1 MSIKLVD
8 FSEGIRAE
16 ELNTNFKALQN
27 QINRERR
34 NVGGSG
40 IASGLEITPI
50 VNMNEF
56 AIEVSEASII
66 SNIGEEIHIPAQK
79 INIEY
84 PKLAKEIEYLTC
96 NASNQV
102 TLKHIPYAL
111 NRKASVETSNMFT
124 PNYSGI
130 TVKYR
135 DSIAE
140 DDYIRVRA
148 INNRT
153 LSLSGITRRDIIV
166 TYHYTAKRIDTVYIN
181 KNDELKVIS
190 STTSTSPS
198 LMLPSDY
205 KYLIAYLEVNGL
217 YMDKEGRVH
226 ANIEVREDLR
236 NIRNIYT
243 DTQGE
248 LWLCGT
254 PFKNLQV
261 IHLEEPLDPKENTM
275 WYDSFTNQLKVWR
288 STDKLIYMNQYTV
301 TTDYANN
308 PDVAKDYP
316 TDMYYY
322 IGKKQLE
329 VYINDVK
336 LSLNDQ
342 FVELLNGSPAQIQ
355 VLKKDTMTNM
365 FRIYADLKEGDK
377 IVYKITNFDA
387 HEMWVPVNHAS
398 FVNAK
403 DVKIYSPESEEG
415 AGNYYATE
423 KARALGKDEN
433 EYPYKYQYFIFD
445 RLKDLN
451 MLFTPGKHELS
462 IMVNQI
468 PMHSDQFEE
477 LTVYDL
483 FTGLVP
489 ESVVDAM
496 KKYYGWDVV
505 TLENINSKYDNTGIG
520 FKFRQPLDVDT
531 AQEDNGA
538 TDLYVEAI
546 VERRVNDGPLKRKLQ
561 RNAAFSK
568 EETIT
573 LTDEQKIVSME
584 DCYYRYGENQL
595 EVYIDGIKLING
607 VDFYEG
613 TDLNPDDI
621 TDEDGNITS
630 LPQRRKGARS
640 KQFTLETTR
649 PNSKLT
655 YRVTTN
661 IYSYDH
667 VTDLLEDMDYNAKTA
682 VKQVEE
688 LYNKTVDMQE
698 TLEAG
703 LADLS
708 EEIQEIKD
716 ISTKLDEDYLT
727 KDVVLSES
735 QMPPK
740 MVSNSIQ
747 SVKHIA
753 TSIEYENGTQNYSIK
768 EHCREEDFIVAIKRN
783 TTNQNDKLLIRDVDY
798 RIYNTTDEVSNA
810 YQDTIFALLDAED
823 KLTNTGDIII
833 LTGIKIGKAG
843 R

>member
-205 KYLIAYLEVNGL
+205 KYLIAYLEINGL

-275 WYDSFTNQLKVWR
+275 WYDSFTNQLKV
-288 STDKLIYMNQYTV
+288 
-301 TTDYANN
+301 
-308 PDVAKDYP
+308 
-316 TDMYYY
+316 
-322 IGKKQLE
+322 
-329 VYINDVK
+329 
-336 LSLNDQ
+336 
-342 FVELLNGSPAQIQ
+342 
-355 VLKKDTMTNM
+355 
-365 FRIYADLKEGDK
+365 
-377 IVYKITNFDA
+377 
-387 HEMWVPVNHAS
+387 
-398 FVNAK
+398 
-403 DVKIYSPESEEG
+403 
-415 AGNYYATE
+415 
-423 KARALGKDEN
+423 
-433 EYPYKYQYFIFD
+433 
-445 RLKDLN
+445 
-451 MLFTPGKHELS
+451 
-462 IMVNQI
+462 
-468 PMHSDQFEE
+468 
-477 LTVYDL
+477 
-483 FTGLVP
+483 
-489 ESVVDAM
+489 
-496 KKYYGWDVV
+496 
-505 TLENINSKYDNTGIG
+505 
-520 FKFRQPLDVDT
+520 
-531 AQEDNGA
+531 
-538 TDLYVEAI
+538 
-546 VERRVNDGPLKRKLQ
+546 
-561 RNAAFSK
+561 
-568 EETIT
+568 
-573 LTDEQKIVSME
+573 
-584 DCYYRYGENQL
+584 
-595 EVYIDGIKLING
+595 
-607 VDFYEG
+607 
-613 TDLNPDDI
+613 
-621 TDEDGNITS
+621 
-630 LPQRRKGARS
+630 
-640 KQFTLETTR
+640 
-649 PNSKLT
+649 
-655 YRVTTN
+655 
-661 IYSYDH
+661 
-667 VTDLLEDMDYNAKTA
+667 
-682 VKQVEE
+682 
-688 LYNKTVDMQE
+688 
-698 TLEAG
+698 
-703 LADLS
+703 
-708 EEIQEIKD
+708 
-716 ISTKLDEDYLT
+716 
-727 KDVVLSES
+727 
-735 QMPPK
+735 
-740 MVSNSIQ
+740 
-747 SVKHIA
+747 
-753 TSIEYENGTQNYSIK
+753 
-768 EHCREEDFIVAIKRN
+768 
-783 TTNQNDKLLIRDVDY
+783 
-798 RIYNTTDEVSNA
+798 
-810 YQDTIFALLDAED
+810 
-823 KLTNTGDIII
+823 
-833 LTGIKIGKAG
+833 
-843 R
+843 